1 MKRLCIF
8 LILLP
13 VVFFLTACE
22 EEPPPP
28 KPKPPKTAP
37 QKPQSQ
43 AQTEPARESAWPFMA
58 SDSDDAELATNLMAK
73 NYVLIFDGSGSMN
86 DVECSAGKRKID
98 AAKSAVTEWS
108 KSIPADAN
116 LGLVSFHSRG
126 WSHLA
131 LASGSV
137 ANFGATL
144 QPLGPGGKTPLTKAL
159 ANAYAELTKQG
170 RKQLGY
176 GEYTIVIVTDGIA
189 NNETLLAQEVK
200 KILAESPVCVFTIG
214 FCIGDRHSLNQPGQ
228 TEYRA
233 ADNPTQLREG
243 LAEVLA
249 ESESFDDATF
259 DQ

>member
-13 VVFFLTACE
+13 VIFFLAACE
-22 EEPPPP
+22 EEPQPP
-28 KPKPPKTAP
+28 KAKPKAAA
-37 QKPQSQ
+37 QKPTPQ
-43 AQTEPARESAWPFMA
+43 PAKTGPERESAWPFLA
-58 SDSDDAELATNLMAK
+58 SDSDAGELAANLMAK
-73 NYVLIFDGSGSMN
+73 NYVLVFDGSGSMN

-98 AAKSAVTEWS
+98 AAKAAVTEWS

-116 LGLVSFHSRG
+116 LGLVSFHSKG
-126 WSHLA
+126 WSNLA
-131 LASGSV
+131 LTSGNI
-137 ANFGATL
+137 ANFAAAL
-144 QPLGPGGKTPLTKAL
+144 QPLGPGGKTPLTKAVS
-159 ANAYAELTKQG
+159 NAYDELTKQG

-176 GEYTIVIVTDGIA
+176 GEYTIVVVTDGIA
-189 NNETLLAQEVK
+189 NNETLLAQEVQ

-233 ADNPTQLREG
+233 ADNPEQLREG

-249 ESESFDDATF
+249 ESESFDDASF
-259 DQ
+259 DE